1 MGKYGQSQDLLGG
14 AVKGNEG
21 PLVNSLLLLNHTHAG
36 LAVLSLQNTLYF
48 FSQMEA
54 N

>member
-1 MGKYGQSQDLLGG
+1 MARVKVCFGG

-21 PLVNSLLLLNHTHAG
+21 PLVNSLLLNHIHAG
-36 LAVLSLQNTLYF
+36 LAVFSLQNTLYF